1 MKRILIAEDEEIL
14 RMLLCDTLEDDY
26 EVTEAEN
33 GLEAIQLIREHTF
46 DLLLI
51 DFMMPFYNGVEVIES
66 AREAGVTT
74 PIVMLTAK
82 TQDYDRQLALDAG
95 ANYFVAK
102 PFSPME
108 LLEFVH
114 SVI

>member
-1 MKRILIAEDEEIL
+1 MKRILLAEDEEIL

-26 EVTEAEN
+26 DVTEAEN
-33 GLEAIQLIREHTF
+33 GLEAIQQIRENSF
-46 DLLLI
+46 DLLMI
-51 DFMMPFYNGVEVIES
+51 DYMMPFYTGIEVIQT
-66 AREAGVTT
+66 ARAAGIST
-74 PIVMLTAK
+74 PIIMLTAK
-82 TQDYDRQLALDAG
+82 TQEYDRQVALDAG

-108 LLEFVH
+108 LLKFVQ

>member
-1 MKRILIAEDEEIL
+1 MKRILVAEDEEIL

-26 EVTEAEN
+26 EVIEAEN
-33 GLEAIQLIREHTF
+33 GLEAIQLIREQAF

-51 DFMMPFYNGVEVIES
+51 DYMMPFYNGVEVIES
-66 AREAGVTT
+66 ARAAGVKT

-82 TQDYDRQLALDAG
+82 TQDYDRQLALNAG
-95 ANYFVAK
+95 ANYFVGK

>member
-14 RMLLCDTLEDDY
+14 RMLLCDTLEDEY

-33 GLEAIQLIREHTF
+33 GLEAIQKIREESF

-51 DFMMPFYNGVEVIES
+51 DYMMPFYTGVEVIES
-66 AREAGVTT
+66 ARAAGVIT

-82 TQDYDRQLALDAG
+82 TQDYDRQLALEAG

-114 SVI
+114 SII

>member
-33 GLEAIQLIREHTF
+33 GLEAIQKIREESF

-51 DFMMPFYNGVEVIES
+51 DYMMPFYTGVEVIES
-66 AREAGVTT
+66 ARAAGVTT

-82 TQDYDRQLALDAG
+82 TQDYDRQLVLEAG

-114 SVI
+114 SII